1 MTAKEISNTPSPH
14 VVLPPSSEQRDLRA
28 YLPHAIVW
36 LLLLTAPFWM
46 SMVGGYTLLATRVL
60 VLAMAAMGL
69 NLLLG
74 YAGALSFGQAAFFGL
89 GGYAAGET
97 LMHLAPSTPLAML
110 LGTLTGGIIAAI
122 LGPIAVRLRGIYF
135 AMITI
140 AFGQAFYFIVVNW
153 HSFTGGEDGLLGFS
167 RQALHFDTLN
177 IALNDINYYYLVLI
191 CFAVVVALIAALLR
205 SPLGHAFIAVRENEK
220 RLQFFGVKAGT
231 LLWIAFT
238 ISGFIAGLAGSLYA
252 LLNNFISPAS
262 LHWTLSGD
270 FVMMCVL
277 GGMRSFWGPLLGAAI
292 YVVAENLLSS
302 YTDNWMTI
310 LGLMFIL
317 IVLFF
322 PKGVLGMIRAKVVKS

>member
-1 MTAKEISNTPSPH
+1 VTAKELSTPSSH
-14 VVLPPSSEQRDLRA
+14 VALPASGAPRDLRA

-36 LLLLTAPFWM
+36 VLLLSAPLWM
-46 SMVGGYTLLATRVL
+46 SLVGGYTLLATRVL

-69 NLLLG
+69 NILLG
-74 YAGALSFGQAAFFGL
+74 YSGALSFGQAAFFGL

-97 LMHLAPSTPLAML
+97 LMHLAPSTPLAL
-110 LGTLTGGIIAAI
+110 LVGMLTGGIIAAL

-153 HSFTGGEDGLLGFS
+153 NSFTGGEDGLLGFS
-167 RQALHFDTLN
+167 RQPLRFDTMTVPLHGL
-177 IALNDINYYYLVLI
+177 AYYYLALL
-191 CFAVVVALIAALLR
+191 CFAVVVGLIAALLR
-205 SPLGHAFIAVRENEK
+205 SPLGHAFIAVRENER

-238 ISGFIAGLAGSLYA
+238 ISGFIAGLAGALYA
-252 LLNNFISPAS
+252 LLNNFISPAA

-292 YVVAENLLSS
+292 YVVAENVLSS
-302 YTDNWMTI
+302 YTDNWMSL

-322 PKGVLGMIRAKVVKS
+322 PKGVLGMLRTRVKA

>member
-1 MTAKEISNTPSPH
+1 MTAKEFESTPSPH
-14 VVLPPSSEQRDLRA
+14 LTLPSSPKQRDLRA

-36 LLLLTAPFWM
+36 VVLLTAPLWM
-46 SMVGGYTLLATRVL
+46 PLVGGYTLLATRVL

-97 LMHLAPSTPLAML
+97 LMHLAPSTPLAL
-110 LGTLTGGIIAAI
+110 LIGMLTGGVIAAI

-153 HSFTGGEDGLLGFS
+153 NSFTGGEDGLLGFS
-167 RQALHFDTLN
+167 RQPLHFDTMTVPLSG
-177 IALNDINYYYLVLI
+177 INYYYLTLF
-191 CFAVVVALIAALLR
+191 CFAVVAALVAALLR
-205 SPLGHAFIAVRENEK
+205 SPLGHAFIAVRENER

-238 ISGFIAGLAGSLYA
+238 ISGFIAGLAGALYA
-252 LLNNFISPAS
+252 QLNNFISPAA

-277 GGMRSFWGPLLGAAI
+277 GGMRSFWGPLLGAGI

-302 YTDNWMTI
+302 YTDNWMSL

-322 PKGVLGMIRAKVVKS
+322 PKGVLGILRVRVKA

>member
-1 MTAKEISNTPSPH
+1 VTAKEFESTPSPH
-14 VVLPPSSEQRDLRA
+14 LTLPSSPKQRDLRA

-36 LLLLTAPFWM
+36 VVLLTAPLWM
-46 SMVGGYTLLATRVL
+46 PLVGGYTLLATRVL

-97 LMHLAPSTPLAML
+97 LMHLAPSTPLAL
-110 LGTLTGGIIAAI
+110 LIGMLTGGVIAAI

-153 HSFTGGEDGLLGFS
+153 NSFTGGEDGLLGFS
-167 RQALHFDTLN
+167 RQPLHFDTMTVPLSG
-177 IALNDINYYYLVLI
+177 INYYYLTLF
-191 CFAVVVALIAALLR
+191 CFAVVAALVAALLR
-205 SPLGHAFIAVRENEK
+205 SPLGHAFIAVRENER

-238 ISGFIAGLAGSLYA
+238 ISGFIAGLAGALYA
-252 LLNNFISPAS
+252 QLNNFISPAA

-277 GGMRSFWGPLLGAAI
+277 GGMRSFWGPLLGAGI
-292 YVVAENLLSS
+292 YVVAENFLSS
-302 YTDNWMTI
+302 YTDNWMSL

-322 PKGVLGMIRAKVVKS
+322 PKGVLGILRVRVKA

>member
-1 MTAKEISNTPSPH
+1 VTPDEQLNMLQDSP
-14 VVLPPSSEQRDLRA
+14 PIAATKRRTNSRNI
-28 YLPHAIVW
+28 LPHLIVW
-36 LLLLTAPFWM
+36 LVLLTAPAWM
-46 SMVGGYTLLATRVL
+46 SLFGGYTLLATRAL
-60 VLAMAAMGL
+60 VLGMAAMGL

-74 YAGALSFGQAAFFGL
+74 YSGALSFGQAAYFGL

-97 LMHLAPSTPLAML
+97 LMHLVPSTPLAL
-110 LGTLTGGIIAAI
+110 VLGTFTGGIVATI

-153 HSFTGGEDGLLGFS
+153 NSFTGGEDGLLGFT
-167 RQALHFDTLN
+167 RQPLHFDTFNVSLTDLN
-177 IALNDINYYYLVLI
+177 FYYLALA
-191 CFAVVVALIAALLR
+191 CFALVAGLIAMLLR
-205 SPLGHAFIAVRENEK
+205 SPLGHAFIAVRENEN
-220 RLQFFGVKAGT
+220 RLKFFGVSAWSM
-231 LLWIAFT
+231 LWIAFA
-238 ISGFIAGLAGSLYA
+238 ISGFIAGLAGALYA

-270 FVMMCVL
+270 FVLMCVL
-277 GGMRSFWGPLLGAAI
+277 GGMRSYWGPLLGAAI

-302 YTDNWMTI
+302 YTDNWMSI

-322 PKGVLGMIRAKVVKS
+322 PKGLLGMIRAKVRS

>member
-1 MTAKEISNTPSPH
+1 VTAKEFESTPSPH
-14 VVLPPSSEQRDLRA
+14 LTLPPSSKQRDLRA

-36 LLLLTAPFWM
+36 VVLLTAPLWM
-46 SMVGGYTLLATRVL
+46 SLVGGYTLLATRVL

-97 LMHLAPSTPLAML
+97 LMHLAPSTPLAL
-110 LGTLTGGIIAAI
+110 LIGMLTGGVIAAI

-153 HSFTGGEDGLLGFS
+153 NSFTGGEDGLLGFS
-167 RQALHFDTLN
+167 RQPLHFDTMTVPLSG
-177 IALNDINYYYLVLI
+177 INYYYLTLF
-191 CFAVVVALIAALLR
+191 CFAVVVALVAALLR
-205 SPLGHAFIAVRENEK
+205 SPLGHAFIAVRENER

-238 ISGFIAGLAGSLYA
+238 ISGFIAGLAGALYA
-252 LLNNFISPAS
+252 QLNNFISPAA

-277 GGMRSFWGPLLGAAI
+277 GGMRSFWGPLLGAGI
-292 YVVAENLLSS
+292 YVVAENFLSS
-302 YTDNWMTI
+302 YTDNWMSL

-322 PKGVLGMIRAKVVKS
+322 PKGVLGILRVRVKA

>member
-1 MTAKEISNTPSPH
+1 MASADHRSNF
-14 VVLPPSSEQRDLRA
+14 RNA
-28 YLPHAIVW
+28 LPHIVIW
-36 LLLLTAPFWM
+36 VLLLTAPAWM
-46 SMVGGYTLLATRVL
+46 PLFGGYTLLATRAL
-60 VLAMAAMGL
+60 VLGMAAMGL

-74 YAGALSFGQAAFFGL
+74 YSGALSFGQAAYFGL

-97 LMHLAPSTPLAML
+97 LMHLASSTPLAL
-110 LGTLTGGIIAAI
+110 VIGTVTGGVVATI

-153 HSFTGGEDGLLGFS
+153 HSFTGGEDGLLGFT
-167 RQALHFDTLN
+167 RQALHFDNFDVPLTDLHFYYLALACFALVAGL
-177 IALNDINYYYLVLI
+177 IAL
-191 CFAVVVALIAALLR
+191 LLR
-205 SPLGHAFIAVRENEK
+205 SPLGHAFIAVRENEN
-220 RLQFFGVKAGT
+220 RLKFFGVSAWS
-231 LLWIAFT
+231 LLWIAFA
-238 ISGFIAGLAGSLYA
+238 ISGFIAGLAGALYA

-270 FVMMCVL
+270 FVLMCVL
-277 GGMRSFWGPLLGAAI
+277 GGMRSFWGPLLGATI

-302 YTDNWMTI
+302 YTDNWMSI

-322 PKGVLGMIRAKVVKS
+322 PKGLLGMIRAKVRS

>member
-1 MTAKEISNTPSPH
+1 MPH
-14 VVLPPSSEQRDLRA
+14 VF
-28 YLPHAIVW
+28 VW
-36 LLLLTAPFWM
+36 LILLTAPAWM
-46 SMVGGYTLLATRVL
+46 PLLGGYTLLATRVL

-74 YAGALSFGQAAFFGL
+74 TTGALSFGQAAFFGL

-97 LMHLAPSTPLAML
+97 LLHLAPSTPLALLIGML
-110 LGTLTGGIIAAI
+110 TSGVIAAV

-140 AFGQAFYFIVVNW
+140 AFGQAFFFIVVNW
-153 HSFTGGEDGLLGFS
+153 NSFTGGEDGLLGFN
-167 RQALHFDTLN
+167 RQPLHFDTMTIPLHGV
-177 IALNDINYYYLVLI
+177 NYYYLALF
-191 CFAVVVALIAALLR
+191 CFALVAAFIAALLR
-205 SPLGHAFIAVRENEK
+205 SPLGHAFVAIRENER
-220 RLQFFGVKAGT
+220 RLQFFGVRAGT

-238 ISGFIAGLAGSLYA
+238 ISGLIAGLAGSLYA
-252 LLNNFISPAS
+252 LLNNFISPSS

-292 YVVAENLLSS
+292 YVVAENTLSS
-302 YTDNWMTI
+302 YTDNWMSF
-310 LGLMFIL
+310 LGLIFIL

-322 PKGVLGMIRAKVVKS
+322 PKGVLGLLRARVKA

>member
-1 MTAKEISNTPSPH
+1 MTTNAPGTPS
-14 VVLPPSSEQRDLRA
+14 LPVAAAQTSSTRRDFMG
-28 YLPHAIVW
+28 YLPHFIVW
-36 LLLLTAPFWM
+36 LLLLTAPAWM
-46 SMVGGYTLLATRVL
+46 ELFGGYTLLATRVL

-69 NLLLG
+69 NVLLG

-97 LMHLAPSTPLAML
+97 LLHLAPSTPLAILM
-110 LGTLTGGIIAAI
+110 GMLTGGVIAAI

-153 HSFTGGEDGLLGFS
+153 NSFTGGEDGLLGFS
-167 RQALHFDTLN
+167 RQPLRFDTMSIPLHGL
-177 IALNDINYYYLVLI
+177 AYYYLALF
-191 CFAVVVALIAALLR
+191 CFALIVALIAVLLR
-205 SPLGHAFIAVRENEK
+205 SPLGHAFIAVRENER

-231 LLWIAFT
+231 LLWLAFT
-238 ISGFIAGLAGSLYA
+238 ISGFIAGLAGALYA

-292 YVVAENLLSS
+292 YVVAENVLSS
-302 YTDNWMTI
+302 YTNNWMSV

-322 PKGVLGMIRAKVVKS
+322 PKGVLGMIRAKVKA

>member
-1 MTAKEISNTPSPH
+1 MTTKEFASTPSSSP
-14 VVLPPSSEQRDLRA
+14 VSLPQAPQKRDLRA

-36 LLLLTAPFWM
+36 LVLLTAPAWM
-46 SMVGGYTLLATRVL
+46 SLLGGYTLLATRAL
-60 VLAMAAMGL
+60 VLGMAAMGL

-89 GGYAAGET
+89 GGYAAGEA
-97 LMHLAPSTPLAML
+97 LMHLGPSTPLAL
-110 LGTLTGGIIAAI
+110 LVGMLTGGIIAAL

-135 AMITI
+135 SMITI
-140 AFGQAFYFIVVNW
+140 AFGQALYFIVVNW
-153 HSFTGGEDGLLGFS
+153 NSFTGGEDGLLGFN
-167 RQALHFDTLN
+167 RQPLHFDTLN
-177 IALNDINYYYLVLI
+177 IPLTDINYYYLALL
-191 CFAVVVALIAALLR
+191 CFAVVVAVIAMLLK

-238 ISGFIAGLAGSLYA
+238 ISGFIAGLAGALYA

-292 YVVAENLLSS
+292 YVVAENMLSS
-302 YTDNWMTI
+302 YTDNWMSL

-322 PKGVLGMIRAKVVKS
+322 PKGVLGMIRAKVSS

>member
-1 MTAKEISNTPSPH
+1 MTAKEFKSTPSPH
-14 VVLPPSSEQRDLRA
+14 LTLPSSPKQRDLRA

-36 LLLLTAPFWM
+36 VVLLTAPLWM
-46 SMVGGYTLLATRVL
+46 PLVGGYTLLATRVL

-97 LMHLAPSTPLAML
+97 LMHLAPSTPLAL
-110 LGTLTGGIIAAI
+110 LIGMLTGGVIAAI

-153 HSFTGGEDGLLGFS
+153 NSFTGGEDGLLGFS
-167 RQALHFDTLN
+167 RQPLHFDTMTVPLSG
-177 IALNDINYYYLVLI
+177 INYYYLTLF
-191 CFAVVVALIAALLR
+191 CFAVVAALVAALLR
-205 SPLGHAFIAVRENEK
+205 SPLGHAFIAVRENER

-238 ISGFIAGLAGSLYA
+238 ISGFIAGLAGALYA
-252 LLNNFISPAS
+252 QLNNFISPAA

-277 GGMRSFWGPLLGAAI
+277 GGMRSFWGPLLGAGI
-292 YVVAENLLSS
+292 YVVAENFLSS
-302 YTDNWMTI
+302 YTDNWMSL

-322 PKGVLGMIRAKVVKS
+322 PKGVLGILRVRVKA